1 MRKGTLI
8 KWQDIIQQQLKSG
21 LPVSRFCKTNSLS
34 ITCFYKY
41 KKELN
46 KSANPEAEDPVTNN
60 SFVKI
65 QPPNVSNRGERIKI
79 QYQQSTLSLPT
90 TLEPDWIANLL
101 KALS

>member
-1 MRKGTLI
+1 MRKKTLI
-8 KWQDIIQQQLKSG
+8 KWQAIIQQQSDSG

-34 ITCFYKY
+34 ATCFYKY

-46 KSANPEAEDPVTNN
+46 KSANTGVADPVANN
-60 SFVKI
+60 PFVKI
-65 QPPNVSNRGERIKI
+65 QQPKLSNNGERIKI

-101 KALS
+101 KALV